1 MKLTGRKSKNVL
13 DLRGPHKN
21 TVQEEIQTQVMTD
34 NARLFNKTPM
44 AKQKTDPLEELINSW
59 SFAGN
64 KNPVGRIREMGV
76 SPQRGFSRTA
86 PAQKLRKK

>member
-1 MKLTGRKSKNVL
+1 MKKGKRQSKNVL

-21 TVQEEIQTQVMTD
+21 TVSEEIQTQVMVD

-64 KNPVGRIREMGV
+64 KNPVGRIREMG
-76 SPQRGFSRTA
+76 A
-86 PAQKLRKK
+86 PAQRLRKKN